1 MAAIRVCCKLFH
13 PLYNGQ
19 GVVLSQLADINRI
32 LRKLCLHNKHNIQI
46 QPGLKAKL
54 SLIYSRFTLRKR
66 KKSLMLKGD
75 NENGIKKSIRLISKK
90 TISHVQHTFCTFLY
104 RCFARL
110 QLPSS
115 RNFLVS
121 TRFIEEM
128 SYVFLSTFFHCRS
141 FASFVISS
149 PPDMK
154 LFDQESDL

>member
-1 MAAIRVCCKLFH
+1 MTAIRVSCKLFH
-13 PLYNGQ
+13 PLYTGQ
-19 GVVLSQLADINRI
+19 GVVLSQLADSNRT

-54 SLIYSRFTLRKR
+54 SLIYSQFTLRKR
-66 KKSLMLKGD
+66 KKKF
-75 NENGIKKSIRLISKK
+75 NAKRRQQQERYKKKSIRLISKK
-90 TISHVQHTFCTFLY
+90 TISHVQHTFCTFIC

-154 LFDQESDL
+154 LFD